1 MILHVLL
8 QLRCRLELLPAGL
21 AGVGPAAG
29 QLLAVLLHVQGQ
41 LTLQRELVPTLG
53 ADEVL
58 LLLVQHDVG
67 FEAGHPGE
75 LLVAHRTGRVLAIV
89 GASVQRQVEFDIE
102 CLGALVT
109 AMWLVILLVIPHVA
123 VKLGLFWKRQQTDFT
138 FMEVWNLIGIISVL
152 RIQC

>member
-1 MILHVLL
+1 MSK
-8 QLRCRLELLPAGL
+8 G
-21 AGVGPAAG
+21 
-29 QLLAVLLHVQGQ
+29 
-41 LTLQRELVPTLG
+41 QRESH
-53 ADEVL
+53 L

-109 AMWLVILLVIPHVA
+109 AMWLFGEKCQEATEITIFP
-123 VKLGLFWKRQQTDFT
+123 Q
-138 FMEVWNLIGIISVL
+138 
-152 RIQC
+152 